1 MSRSVT
7 RIHKELV
14 KKMFQLKGT
23 QCTGSGLQK
32 NTEDPKLKKKSL
44 VLVGF
49 KKMQVTRQLSQG
61 TSD

>member
-14 KKMFQLKGT
+14 KKDVPPKDTMHRKY
-23 QCTGSGLQK
+23 LQK
-32 NTEDPKLKKKSL
+32 NTKDPKLKKKSL
-44 VLVGF
+44 VLVGL

>member
-1 MSRSVT
+1 
-7 RIHKELV
+7 
-14 KKMFQLKGT
+14 MFQLKGT

-32 NTEDPKLKKKSL
+32 NTKDPKLKKKSL

>member
-1 MSRSVT
+1 
-7 RIHKELV
+7 
-14 KKMFQLKGT
+14 MFQLKGT

-32 NTEDPKLKKKSL
+32 NTKDPKLKKKSL
-44 VLVGF
+44 VLVGL

>member
-32 NTEDPKLKKKSL
+32 NTKDPKLKKKEFGVSR
-44 VLVGF
+44 VQENASYEAVIPRYF
-49 KKMQVTRQLSQG
+49 
-61 TSD
+61 